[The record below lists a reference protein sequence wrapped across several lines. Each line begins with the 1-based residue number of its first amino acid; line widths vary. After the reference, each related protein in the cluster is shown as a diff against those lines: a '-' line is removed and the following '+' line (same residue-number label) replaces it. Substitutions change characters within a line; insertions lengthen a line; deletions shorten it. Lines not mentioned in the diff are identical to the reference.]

1 MKKIL
6 IVFSI
11 ILFIIINYIYGGSD
25 LKKHSK
31 LKTKVS
37 EIRVLYPAPGTTWI
51 VPQPYPSRL
60 IAWSPGHL
68 CNVDL
73 FRFKG
78 TPIFVKRLY
87 KSIPSH
93 SLSVN
98 VQDENLKNIYIN
110 GMYYIVIRSVDGSA
124 KGKSK
129 IFMIKFTVKHSSTM
143 PKIKPI
149 IKIINLLN
157 SAEYKAGGSMNIE
170 WKMNLNKKVRI
181 QLFKCSNNSPGI
193 AVRTL
198 AVIPGSRK
206 RLNRFT
212 WRNIPRN
219 ITPGDYCIGITM
231 VDKSTKSFSKM
242 FKIKISPRTS
252 RLHIK

>member
-1 MKKIL
+1 MKW
-6 IVFSI
+6 
-11 ILFIIINYIYGGSD
+11 
-25 LKKHSK
+25 
-31 LKTKVS
+31 T
-37 EIRVLYPAPGTTWI
+37 
-51 VPQPYPSRL
+51 VPNPENPYPSPAPIRH
-60 IAWSPGHL
+60 IVWTPGHL

-73 FRFKG
+73 YRRG
-78 TPIFVKRLY
+78 NIFVKRLY
-87 KSIPSH
+87 ESIS
-93 SLSVN
+93 SNSVI
-98 VQDENLKNIYIN
+98 VPDELLKNIYIS
-110 GMYYIVIRSVDGSA
+110 GKYSIIIRSVDGWA
-124 KGKSK
+124 KGRSNEIII
-129 IFMIKFTVKHSSTM
+129 IFTNTNSSVT

-157 SAEYKAGGSMNIE
+157 SAEYKAGDSINVE
-170 WKMNLNKKVRI
+170 WEMSLKRKVKI

-242 FKIKISPRTS
+242 FKIKISPMTS